1 MPASASSTSPIGTAK
16 ALNFYGNGIARVR
29 VEYVGRAPIE
39 GSDDRMLMA
48 TLRDGAPAPA
58 PSKVMVAAAKPFLP
72 DAVDR
77 KQPPLP
83 SERPFTLGAPSARI
97 AAQAPASEVTSANRP
112 PARSW
117 RSSAAAAEAPAES
130 LPTAAGFA
138 PMRSEGPALGLMSGR
153 GLY

>member
-58 PSKVMVAAAKPFLP
+58 PSRVMVAAAKPFLP

-117 RSSAAAAEAPAES
+117 RSPAAEAPAES